1 MKHFY
6 SDKAK
11 AFYIEDLRA
20 AYEAAGT
27 WPDDAIAITEE
38 QYEALLEGLADATKV
53 VKMDSK
59 KRLKLGSRSTSE
71 LKDMNISQERL
82 WRDGELTRAD
92 IELLKSEDGDGIGE
106 PSDWRKYRVALR
118 AWPSASKFPDKSFR
132 PKAPDAA
139 E

>member
-38 QYEALLEGLADATKV
+38 QYEALLEGLGDVTKV
-53 VKMDSK
+53 IKVDAK
-59 KRLKLGSRSTSE
+59 KKLKLGNRSSSE
-71 LKDMNISQERL
+71 LKEINVAQERS
-82 WRDGELTRAD
+82 WRDLELTRAD
-92 IELLKSEDGDGIGE
+92 VELLKAEDGDGVGE

-132 PKAPDAA
+132 PVAPDAA